1 MRRTRRTWKVA
12 ALATLAAT
20 FASGLPSSSHLTSV
34 SADALP
40 PIAIVVRGH
49 GFGHGRGLSQ
59 YGALG
64 WATRLN
70 ATWTDIINF
79 YYGGS
84 GRALGVLGPQDA
96 PAQPGGVMSVR
107 LQALDAK
114 QTAVVSDNKTVQWA
128 GRAGTYGALIARPVA
143 RNVYDV
149 YASANSTCGAS
160 SGTPSGFTLIGDN
173 ITGPIDFVTTN
184 GSNPA
189 AVAPG
194 DLIGL
199 CEPATSSYRARIR
212 YYRGGIRAATD
223 GNGNYRSV
231 NLVLLESY
239 LRGVVPRES
248 PAGWGDQAGGL
259 GMHALRAQAVAAR
272 SYSLSESRYSYAKT
286 CDTMDCQVYGG
297 AALRTVGSSSAN
309 VHEDPRTDRAIAET
323 AGNVVRDSR
332 GSIVRTEFTSS
343 NGGRTAGGQFPAKVD
358 AGDLAAD
365 TALQS
370 WTRLISSSDLQ
381 KKYPSIG
388 VLLSVTTAH
397 DGLGGDWNG
406 YATSVTITG
415 TAGSVTRSGWNFRGD
430 WDLYAPWY
438 ETTPVFSAEPTA
450 APVGSILFIGDSV
463 GESIATEFA
472 TAVTPAY
479 PATTFQACAGR
490 GMAGADCLFTVA
502 APQVDLDGVG
512 VANALPAPAIAVVE
526 LGYND
531 DPNAFNAEL
540 QQMISALASKAV
552 QRIIFVNMST
562 RSTSRNYAISN
573 AALLAAAAANPA
585 ISVFDWNA
593 ASSAPNQWRWFD
605 NTSVCCW
612 VHLSTSGQTEF
623 ALFLRAQLDA
633 LRAQN
638 LLPLSAPAAPVI
650 HGLPLAQKHKGPM
663 VTTVQKTLNAAMKLK
678 GSKRLATDGDFGP
691 GTAKAV
697 KAFQVSMNLPA
708 TGTVDRTTWEAM
720 GLGARTDLAVL
731 QIGSKHPSV
740 STLQRALA
748 RVLRKKISV
757 TGQFTSSLMN
767 DVKTYQKRAKIRAS
781 GKVGPS
787 TWSSL
792 MAAAALAK

>member
-1 MRRTRRTWKVA
+1 MTSRFNVRHAVA
-12 ALATLAAT
+12 AVASACIGITGLVTSTPTTPAT
-20 FASGLPSSSHLTSV
+20 
-34 SADALP
+34 ADALP

-49 GFGHGRGLSQ
+49 GNGHGRGMSQ
-59 YGALG
+59 FGALG
-64 WATRLN
+64 WATKLG
-70 ATWTDIINF
+70 ATWTDIVNF

-84 GRALGVLGPQDA
+84 GRTLSALGPGDA
-96 PAQPGGVMSVR
+96 AAQPGGVMSIR
-107 LQALDAK
+107 LQAMDGL
-114 QTAVVSDNKTVQWA
+114 QTAVVSDNKTAQWA
-128 GRAGTYGALIARPVA
+128 GQPGTYGALIARPVG
-143 RNVYDV
+143 RNIYDIF
-149 YASANSTCGAS
+149 ASANTTCGAS
-160 SGTPSGFTLIGDN
+160 TGTPAGFTLIGDN
-173 ITGPIDFVTTN
+173 VAGPIDFVTAN

-189 AVAPG
+189 AIAPT

-212 YYRGGIRAATD
+212 YYRGGLRAVND
-223 GNGNYRSV
+223 GNGKYRSV

-272 SYSLSESRYSYAKT
+272 SYSLSEARYSYAKS
-286 CDTMDCQVYGG
+286 CDTQDCQVYGG
-297 AALRTVGSSSAN
+297 AALRSVGSSSAS
-309 VHEDPRTDRAIAET
+309 VLEDARTDRAIAET
-323 AGNVVRDSR
+323 AGNIIRDSR

-343 NGGRTAGGQFPAKVD
+343 NGGRTAGGQFPAQVD
-358 AGDLAAD
+358 NGDLAAD
-365 TALQS
+365 PALQS
-370 WTRLISSSDLQ
+370 WTRLLSASEIQ
-381 KKYPSIG
+381 KKYPTVG
-388 VLLSVTTAH
+388 VLLSVTTQH

-438 ETTPVFSAEPTA
+438 ETTPVYSSDSAA

-472 TAVTPAY
+472 TVVTPAY
-479 PATTFQACAGR
+479 PAMTYQSCAGR

-502 APQVDLDGVG
+502 APQLDLDGVG
-512 VANALPAPAIAVVE
+512 VANALPAPAVAIVQ

-531 DPNAFNAEL
+531 DPNAFAGEV
-540 QQMISALASKAV
+540 QQMISTLTSKAV

-562 RSTSRNYAISN
+562 RATSRNYATSN

-593 ASSAPNQWRWFD
+593 ATSSQPQWRWFE
-605 NTSVCCW
+605 NTSLCCW
-612 VHLSTSGQTEF
+612 VHLSTSGQAEF

-638 LLPLSAPAAPVI
+638 LLPVTAPAAPVI

-697 KAFQVSMNLPA
+697 KAFQVKMNLPP

-720 GLGARTDLAVL
+720 GLGGRTDLAVL
-731 QIGSKHPSV
+731 QVGSRHPSV
-740 STLQRALA
+740 ATLQRALA
-748 RVLRKKISV
+748 RVLRKKISA
-757 TGQFTSSLMN
+757 TGQFTSSLAN
-767 DVKTYQKRAKIRAS
+767 DVKTFQRRAKIRPS

>member
-1 MRRTRRTWKVA
+1 MA
-12 ALATLAAT
+12 ALAAVC
-20 FASGLPSSSHLTSV
+20 SSVLPSSPQATSA

-59 YGALG
+59 FGALG

-84 GRALGVLGPQDA
+84 GRTLSVLGPQDA
-96 PAQPGGVMSVR
+96 AAQPGGVMSIR
-107 LQALDAK
+107 LQALDGK
-114 QTAVVSDNKTVQWA
+114 QTAVVSDNKTAQWA
-128 GRAGTYGALIARPVA
+128 GRAETYGALIARPVA

-149 YASANSTCGAS
+149 YASADSTCGAS
-160 SGTPSGFTLIGDN
+160 TGTPAGFTLIGDN
-173 ITGPIDFVTTN
+173 IAGPIDFITAA

-189 AVAPG
+189 AVAPTE
-194 DLIGL
+194 LIGL

-212 YYRGGIRAATD
+212 YYRGGLRAATD
-223 GNGNYRSV
+223 GKGNYRSV

-248 PAGWGDQAGGL
+248 PAGWGDQVGGL

-272 SYSLSESRYSYAKT
+272 SYSLSEARYSYAKS

-297 AALRTVGSSSAN
+297 AALRTVGASTAS
-309 VHEDPRTDRAIAET
+309 VLEDPRTDRAIAET
-323 AGNVVRDSR
+323 VGSIVRDSR

-343 NGGRTAGGQFPAKVD
+343 NGGRTAGGQFPAQVD
-358 AGDLAAD
+358 PGDIAAD
-365 TALQS
+365 AALQS
-370 WTRLISSSDLQ
+370 WTRLISAEDIQ

-388 VLLSVTTAH
+388 VLLSVTTTH

-406 YATSVTITG
+406 YATSVAITG

-438 ETTPVFSAEPTA
+438 ETTPLFSSEPTA
-450 APVGSILFIGDSV
+450 APTGSILFIGDSV

-472 TAVTPAY
+472 TAIAPAY

-512 VANALPAPAIAVVE
+512 VVNALPAPAIAVIE

-531 DPNAFNAEL
+531 DPNTFNAEL

-562 RSTSRNYAISN
+562 RATSRNYALSN
-573 AALLAAAAANPA
+573 SALVAAAAANPA
-585 ISVFDWNA
+585 ISIVDWNA
-593 ASSAPNQWRWFD
+593 ASSAPHQWRWFD
-605 NTSVCCW
+605 NTSLCCW
-612 VHLSTSGQTEF
+612 VHLSTSGQAEF
-623 ALFLRAQLDA
+623 TLFLRAQLDS

-650 HGLPLAQKHKGPM
+650 HGLPLGQKHRGPM

-678 GSKRLATDGDFGP
+678 GSQRLATDGAFGP
-691 GTAKAV
+691 GTEKAV
-697 KAFQVSMNLPA
+697 KAFQVSMNLPP
-708 TGTVDRTTWEAM
+708 TGTVDRSTWEAM

-731 QIGSKHPSV
+731 QVGSRHPAV

-757 TGQFTSSLMN
+757 TGQFTSSLAN
-767 DVKTYQKRAKIRAS
+767 DVKTYQRRAKIRPS

-792 MAAAALAK
+792 MAAAALVK

>member
-1 MRRTRRTWKVA
+1 MNQRLSTRRCVA
-12 ALATLAAT
+12 LVASLCVGLTTFTATSQAPRA
-20 FASGLPSSSHLTSV
+20 

-40 PIAIVVRGH
+40 PIAIVVRGK
-49 GFGHGRGLSQ
+49 GFGHGRGMSQ
-59 YGALG
+59 FGALG
-64 WATRLN
+64 WATKLG
-70 ATWTDIINF
+70 AAWTDIINF

-84 GRALGVLGPQDA
+84 GRTLSLLGPGDA
-96 PAQPGGVMSVR
+96 AAQPGGVMSIR
-107 LQALDAK
+107 LQAMDGL
-114 QTAVVSDNKTVQWA
+114 QTAVISDNKTAQWV
-128 GRAGTYGALIARPVA
+128 GRTETYGALIARPVA

-160 SGTPSGFTLIGDN
+160 SGTPDGFTLIGDN
-173 ITGPIDFVTTN
+173 ITGPIDFITTN

-189 AVAPG
+189 AVAPT

-199 CEPATSSYRARIR
+199 CEPATSAYRARIR
-212 YYRGGIRAATD
+212 YYRGGLRAATD

-272 SYSLSESRYSYAKT
+272 SYSLSEARYSYAKS
-286 CDTMDCQVYGG
+286 CDTQDCQVYGG
-297 AALRTVGSSSAN
+297 AAMRNVGSPTAS
-309 VHEDPRTDRAIAET
+309 VLEDARTDRAIAET
-323 AGNVVRDSR
+323 AGSVVRDSR

-343 NGGRTAGGQFPAKVD
+343 NGGRTAGGQFPAQVD
-358 AGDLAAD
+358 NGDIAAD
-365 TALQS
+365 PALQS
-370 WTRLISSSDLQ
+370 WTRLLSASAIQ

-388 VLLSVTTAH
+388 VLLSVTTQH
-397 DGLGGDWNG
+397 DGLGGEWNG

-430 WDLYAPWY
+430 WDLNAPWY
-438 ETTPVFSAEPTA
+438 ETTPVFSADSAA

-463 GESIATEFA
+463 GESIATEFE
-472 TAVTPAY
+472 TVVTPAY
-479 PATTFQACAGR
+479 PAMTYQSCAGR
-490 GMAGADCLFTVA
+490 GMAGSDCLFTVA
-502 APQVDLDGVG
+502 APQLDLDGVG
-512 VANALPAPAIAVVE
+512 VANALPAPAVAIVQ

-531 DPNAFNAEL
+531 DPAVFAAEL
-540 QQMISALASKAV
+540 QQMISTLTSKAV

-562 RSTSRNYAISN
+562 RATSRNYAASN
-573 AALLAAAAANPA
+573 AALQAAAAANPA

-593 ASSAPNQWRWFD
+593 ATTPQPQWRWFD
-605 NTSVCCW
+605 NTSLCCW
-612 VHLSTSGQTEF
+612 VHLSTSGQAEF

-638 LLPLSAPAAPVI
+638 LLPVTAPAAPVI
-650 HGLPLAQKHKGPM
+650 HGLPLARKHRGPM
-663 VTTVQKTLNAAMKLK
+663 VATVQKTLNAAMKLK

-691 GTAKAV
+691 GTARAV
-697 KAFQVSMNLPA
+697 KAFQVQMNLPA

-720 GLGARTDLAVL
+720 GLGGRTDLAVL
-731 QIGSKHPSV
+731 QVGSRHPSV
-740 STLQRALA
+740 ATLQRALA

-757 TGQFTSSLMN
+757 NGQFTSSLAN
-767 DVKTYQKRAKIRAS
+767 DVKTYQRRAKIRPS

-792 MAAAALAK
+792 MAAVALAQ